1 MIAQK
6 LFRILGLPIFFALI
20 TIVVTFRGYHILQF
34 SIVKDYLS
42 LTYFFDLI
50 PDNLYLNLIKTIML
64 CKKSSYFTIII
75 YDILVK
81 TIIITLIMT
90 LQLKIYALLQFSFYK
105 IINLKTDKTPI

>member
-1 MIAQK
+1 
-6 LFRILGLPIFFALI
+6 
-20 TIVVTFRGYHILQF
+20 
-34 SIVKDYLS
+34 
-42 LTYFFDLI
+42 
-50 PDNLYLNLIKTIML
+50 ML